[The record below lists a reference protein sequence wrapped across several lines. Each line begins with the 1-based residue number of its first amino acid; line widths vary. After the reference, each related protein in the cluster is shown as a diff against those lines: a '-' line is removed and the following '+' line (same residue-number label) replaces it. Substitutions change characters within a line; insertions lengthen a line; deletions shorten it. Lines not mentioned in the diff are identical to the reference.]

1 MAMSGFVCYCPD
13 LRLYWYK
20 VENPE
25 KPDQEADYKFNDEE
39 LEDAIATHL
48 ANEQQREADFMAELT
63 GLARTN
69 EHMFVVFDQVRDE
82 IKVEEP
88 SKFWKKYD
96 EQRSRL
102 MGGEGGE
109 REGVV

>member
-1 MAMSGFVCYCPD
+1 MAMRGFVCYCPD

-25 KPDQEADYKFNDEE
+25 SPDQEADYKFSDDE

-48 ANEQQREADFMAELT
+48 ANEQQQEAEFMAHLT

-69 EHMFVVFDQVRDE
+69 EHKIVTFDQATDE
-82 IKVEEP
+82 ISVKESAE
-88 SKFWKKYD
+88 FWKKHD
-96 EQRSRL
+96 SAREN
-102 MGGEGGE
+102 GE
-109 REGVV
+109 REEVT